1 MENLQLSHSL
11 RLMGTT
17 IDIQINSKNA
27 QKQIQEVIELLKL
40 YKNRFS
46 ANDFNSELMAI
57 NNNAGIKPIQVHPD
71 LFELITIGKEHSL
84 ARPSNLNIAIGP
96 LVQTWR
102 IGFSDAKLPSPS
114 EISEAMILSDPTH
127 ILLDSNKQSVF
138 LNQIGMK
145 IDLGALA
152 KGYIADKIMT
162 YLKNEMIDSAIINL
176 GGNVLVH
183 GDNPNRSEG
192 YWVIGIQH
200 PKKKW
205 GQNIGAVK
213 IKNQSVVTSGTYE
226 RRLIIDDKEYH
237 HIFDRQTGYPIQ
249 TEMASISIVSKQSV
263 DCEIWTTRLFGLSIK
278 EALDILNAISYIEGI
293 IITKDD
299 RIYLSDGLKHHFQ
312 LFYH

>member
-1 MENLQLSHSL
+1 
-11 RLMGTT
+11 MGTT

-27 QKQIQEVIELLKL
+27 QKQIQEVIELLEL

-84 ARPSNLNIAIGP
+84 ARPGNLNIAIGP

-127 ILLDSNKQSVF
+127 ILLDSKNQSVF

-152 KGYIADKIMT
+152 KGYIADKIII

-200 PKKKW
+200 PKKKQ

-278 EALDILNAISYIEGI
+278 EALDILNAVSYIEGI

>member
-1 MENLQLSHSL
+1 MQLSHSL

-27 QKQIQEVIELLKL
+27 QKQIREVIELLEL

-200 PKKKW
+200 PKKKRAK
-205 GQNIGAVK
+205 NIGTVK

-278 EALDILNAISYIEGI
+278 EALDILNAVSYIEGI

>member
-1 MENLQLSHSL
+1 MQLSHSL

-27 QKQIQEVIELLKL
+27 QKQIQEVIELLEL

-84 ARPSNLNIAIGP
+84 ARPGNLNIAIGP

-127 ILLDSNKQSVF
+127 ILLDSKNQSVF

-152 KGYIADKIMT
+152 KGYIADKIII

-192 YWVIGIQH
+192 YWVIGIQQ
-200 PKKKW
+200 PKKKR

-278 EALDILNAISYIEGI
+278 EALDILNAVSYIEGI

>member
-1 MENLQLSHSL
+1 
-11 RLMGTT
+11 MGTT

-27 QKQIQEVIELLKL
+27 QKQIQEVIELLEL

-114 EISEAMILSDPTH
+114 EVSEAMILSDPTH
-127 ILLDSNKQSVF
+127 ILLDSKNQSVF

-200 PKKKW
+200 PKKER

-278 EALDILNAISYIEGI
+278 EALDILNAVSYIEGI

>member
-1 MENLQLSHSL
+1 
-11 RLMGTT
+11 MGTT

-27 QKQIQEVIELLKL
+27 QKQIQEVIELLEL
-40 YKNRFS
+40 CKNRFS

-71 LFELITIGKEHSL
+71 LFELITRGKEHSL

-127 ILLDSNKQSVF
+127 ILLDSKNQSVF

-152 KGYIADKIMT
+152 KGYIADKIII

-200 PKKKW
+200 PKKKR

-278 EALDILNAISYIEGI
+278 EALDILNAVSYIEGI

>member
-1 MENLQLSHSL
+1 MQLSHSL

-27 QKQIQEVIELLKL
+27 QKQIQEVIELLEL

-127 ILLDSNKQSVF
+127 ILLDSKNQSVF

-192 YWVIGIQH
+192 YRVIGIQH
-200 PKKKW
+200 PKKKR

-278 EALDILNAISYIEGI
+278 EALDILNAVSYIEGI

>member
-1 MENLQLSHSL
+1 
-11 RLMGTT
+11 MGTT

-27 QKQIQEVIELLKL
+27 QKQIQEVIELLEL

-114 EISEAMILSDPTH
+114 EVSEAMILSDPTH
-127 ILLDSNKQSVF
+127 ILLDSKNQSVF

-200 PKKKW
+200 PKKKQ

-278 EALDILNAISYIEGI
+278 EALDILNAVSYIEGI